1 MKKTLKKAIAVLLT
15 VLMVVFSVPMSALA
29 VDAFDYGSYAPDL
42 ALQFGTFHFGADYWT
57 DVPAAITSTDV
68 SLCGLYDVPVDFDA
82 KIDPA
87 TGAASGKLYIDKDKA
102 NKANEVLYP
111 DGTDPVTEDIVYGV
125 GDYFTASVVVKNV
138 TELKMLMAAIQ
149 YSENIEPAG
158 VFTYRDGRQT
168 KTALGSVS
176 ECTAKS
182 GTMTLGGTSPIDTMS
197 IYTLYG
203 KEAAGIDN
211 SADAPSFDLDNRYI
225 NMSFGNGSQV
235 NADLHDDY
243 FADPNTGDLNG
254 YTYNDRVIVDT
265 FIFKIVGEGDI
276 TFNLFD
282 TDNTKLSNYMGCSY
296 IAKTEESA
304 SPENYSTYAINTY
317 GNADGSENPGSA
329 KMTFMG
335 YNANVGGGE
344 ETHTHDY
351 KSEVTTP
358 ATCTTEGVRT
368 YTCQSTTGT
377 CDKPTYTETIP
388 VDPTAHDFSIEK
400 EIVPGKDCVTTG
412 KTTMECSRCGE
423 TTEVDNDVVG
433 NHVYGEPV
441 ITKPASCTEEGIKT
455 YTCVYH
461 ENESY
466 TESIPMIP
474 HSYENKE
481 IERKDATC
489 TTDGYVI
496 TADVCTVCGAE
507 KENSRVNTT
516 LNATDHDWGEWIIDT
531 PATETTEGSKHRVC
545 KNDPTHTETEI
556 IPVVEC
562 KHEGTTHE
570 VDVEVVKAA
579 TCNAEGIKTVNVI
592 CDVCNNVIETKEVA
606 IPIDENNHVG
616 TTSTRDDVTLV
627 ATCQATGLKNVV
639 TVCDDC
645 GKDISVE
652 EDVVIPKDADNH
664 VGETTT
670 RDVVITEAT
679 CGVDGLKNIET
690 VCGCGTVLSTEENV
704 PIPATGNH
712 TWGDEFEVVT
722 AAPSFDAEGSKDIKH
737 TCSVCDLTETIRTES
752 IDILKSYTV
761 TVDAADMG
769 TVTLDGTDV
778 SNGGSVK
785 FAPGSKVTLTAEAFD
800 GAAFIGWTAN
810 GSTLVSTD
818 AEFTTTVL
826 ANVKYTPV
834 FEVAT
839 DSVFTVTF
847 VDAFGNVVGV
857 YTSDKGIDVPAAPAR
872 PGYVAATENGWSMTT
887 DEIKALTSSA
897 TVTAQYVKAEE
908 ATYTVKAAG
917 CDITA
922 NGQTIADELSVPYD
936 TKVTVTNTSATAW
949 IVKDAK
955 TGEEVKVAYGDSY
968 TFFVT
973 ADITLTYDTEAVVA
987 TPQVANVGV
996 EAVGTAPRIQAAFKA
1011 TRTMADDCQYIAS
1024 GFVYGKGDLGAI
1036 TLDNVDGRAV
1046 KASYNKTD
1054 SEQFILTYGL
1064 SAQQGTM
1071 TAVAFLAYVDANGV
1085 NQVAYA
1091 APMTF
1096 TY

>member
-1 MKKTLKKAIAVLLT
+1 MKKTFRKALACLLA
-15 VLMVVFSVPMSALA
+15 VLMVAFSVPFSALA
-29 VDAFDYGSYAPDL
+29 YEVGHTVGEANYQWWDDANPPKARPDYTSFNSTYVFGRTL
-42 ALQFGTFHFGADYWT
+42 AK
-57 DVPAAITSTDV
+57 AILTNEKNGNYSKRW
-68 SLCGLYDVPVDFDA
+68 DA
-82 KIDPA
+82 KPVVGA
-87 TGAASGKLYIDKDKA
+87 TVSYLGTENDTLEDLEAKLH
-102 NKANEVLYP
+102 
-111 DGTDPVTEDIVYGV
+111 
-125 GDYFTASVVVKNV
+125 
-138 TELKMLMAAIQ
+138 
-149 YSENIEPAG
+149 
-158 VFTYRDGRQT
+158 TY
-168 KTALGSVS
+168 
-176 ECTAKS
+176 
-182 GTMTLGGTSPIDTMS
+182 
-197 IYTLYG
+197 YG
-203 KEAAGIDN
+203 KVGYAEAEAAGVIMN
-211 SADAPSFDLDNRYI
+211 PTEIKAGQRIAVTYEFGGLDVMN
-225 NMSFGNGSQV
+225 NGQILS
-235 NADLHDDY
+235 
-243 FADPNTGDLNG
+243 
-254 YTYNDRVIVDT
+254 TY
-265 FIFKIVGEGDI
+265 
-276 TFNLFD
+276 
-282 TDNTKLSNYMGCSY
+282 DNTKLAAAGYWDEYIIDNDMDTWDFDHTADYGKAAITNSTMSVVPNMDDTEAKVSLLANVAAQTSSSAAFVGNYTDMDAVYGVPVATFFFEALQDCDL
-296 IAKTEESA
+296 TE
-304 SPENYSTYAINTY
+304 AITFTE
-317 GNADGSENPGSA
+317 GRGGTVFEWGSEDTGFKDGLKA
-329 KMTFMG
+329 ITFTPEVDSFILFAPPIWT
-335 YNANVGGGE
+335 NASSTPAP
-344 ETHTHDY
+344 ETHKHDY

-358 ATCTTEGVRT
+358 ATCTSTGVRT
-368 YTCQSTTGT
+368 WTCQSTTGT
-377 CDKPTYTETIP
+377 CDKPTYTEDIP

-466 TESIPMIP
+466 TESIHMIP

-545 KNDPTHTETEI
+545 KNDPTHTETAI

-704 PIPATGNH
+704 TIPATGNH

-752 IDILKSYTV
+752 IAILKSYTV

-769 TVTLDGTDV
+769 TVTLAGTDV
-778 SNGGSVK
+778 TNGGSAK
-785 FAPGSKVTLTAEAFD
+785 FVPGSKVTLTAEAFD
-800 GAAFIGWTAN
+800 GAKFIGWTAN

-839 DSVFTVTF
+839 DDVFTVTF
-847 VDAFGNVVGV
+847 VDAFGNVVAV
-857 YTSDKGIDVPAAPAR
+857 CTSDKGIDVPAAPAR

-887 DEIKALTSSA
+887 DEIKALTASA

-922 NGQTIADELSVPYD
+922 NGETIADELSVPYD

-955 TGEEVKVAYGDSY
+955 TGEEVKVGYGDSY

-1036 TLDNVDGRAV
+1036 TLDHVDGKAV

-1071 TAVAFLAYVDANGV
+1071 TAVAFLAYVDADGV